1 MVILSIFD
9 PALTCLSLHVKTQH
23 LRQDKTCLNCGHDVP
38 DRFCGH
44 CGQENVD
51 TKESFGHLA
60 GHFFQ
65 DITHYDSKLLLTLK
79 YLFFYPGR
87 VTKEYIAGKRQTF
100 VNPIRLYVFTS
111 FVFFLLAAVT
121 GGNHHDPYARES
133 QHDRSKQ
140 KAVFGGLIETAED
153 IRKDLDSGKIQP
165 EDTAKAI
172 ADANA
177 LELIG
182 QDSLVNAAHVYDSLQ
197 NTFSG
202 EQRDNWVKRKT
213 IIRFL
218 QLRDKYG
225 ANVGYAI
232 QDKFLLSY
240 PKLFF
245 LLLPFFA
252 LLLSWFFRRKDL
264 VYGDHAIFSIHMH
277 TVVFMLGILAML
289 IGIPFHGFGY
299 YGWVVLLVFIYLV
312 LSLRNTY
319 QVSFGKA
326 FVKSIGVI
334 ISYALGSAFVLLLFL
349 FFILA
354 IT

>member
-23 LRQDKTCLNCGHDVP
+23 LRQDKTCLNCGHEVP

-79 YLFFYPGR
+79 YLFFYPGK
-87 VTKEYIAGKRQTF
+87 VTKEYIAGKRQMF

-111 FVFFLLAAVT
+111 FVFFLLAAMT
-121 GGNHHDPYARES
+121 TSHHDPYAREDS
-133 QHDRSKQ
+133 HEKSTQ
-140 KAVFGGLIETAED
+140 KAVFGGLVDTAEK
-153 IRKDLDSGKIQP
+153 IRGRLDSGKIAP
-165 EDTAKAI
+165 KDTAKAF

-177 LELIG
+177 LALIG
-182 QDSLVNAAHVYDSLQ
+182 QDSLENAAHVYDSLQ
-197 NTFSG
+197 HTFT
-202 EQRDNWVKRKT
+202 EDQRDNWVKRKT

-232 QDKFLLSY
+232 QDKFLHSY
-240 PKLFF
+240 PKMFF

-289 IGIPFHGFGY
+289 IGMPFHGFAY
-299 YGWVVLLVFIYLV
+299 YEWLVLLIFIYLV

-319 QVSFGKA
+319 QLSFGKA
-326 FVKSIGVI
+326 LVKSIGVLI
-334 ISYALGSAFVLLLFL
+334 AYALGSAIVLLLFL